1 MLRGCWLFLCLPLWV
16 ASLALPSPGQARAKA
31 VPPPAE
37 VKLLILPGF
46 GNDEVD
52 YELPQA
58 PEGSLCMSLQSRGWK
73 AEQISIL
80 PVKRSDWLQVFYKG
94 GLDPAFWLGK
104 APPTGPAFSWY
115 LDRIK
120 ASVLEMCQDDEETA
134 VILVAHSAGG
144 WLARASLGICQAAA
158 VENEVAMDKT
168 TGSEVT
174 VDLKEIDVFGRIAGL
189 VTLGSP
195 HIPPPVEV
203 MDMTRGALRW
213 TETFYPGA
221 YHVDNLFYLTVI
233 GEAIRGV
240 QQDRQSPR
248 NAGSFAYDSYRG
260 VCGDG
265 ATTGDGVVPLCAGHL
280 EGATQLT
287 LPGVLHSINAP
298 AAWYGSE
305 PVIDQWHDPM
315 LKELQK
321 WRRQRFRERSQ
332 KYLKSAVRGL
342 IP

>member
-1 MLRGCWLFLCLPLWV
+1 
-16 ASLALPSPGQARAKA
+16 
-31 VPPPAE
+31 

-58 PEGSLCMSLQSRGWK
+58 PEGSLRQSLQSRGWK
-73 AEQISIL
+73 ADQIAIL
-80 PVKRSDWLQVFYKG
+80 PVKRSDWLNVFFRG
-94 GLDPAFWLGK
+94 GLDLAFWLGK
-104 APPTGPAFSWY
+104 APPTGPAFCWY

-120 ASVLEMCQDDEETA
+120 ASVLEMCKDDEDTT

-144 WLARASLGICQAAA
+144 WLARASLGVCQAAA
-158 VENEVAMDKT
+158 VIE
-168 TGSEVT
+168 
-174 VDLKEIDVFGRIAGL
+174 KEEGTDTAKDINVFGRIAGL

-195 HIPPPVEV
+195 HIPPPAEV

-221 YHVDNLFYLTVI
+221 FYTEDLFYLTVI
-233 GEAIRGV
+233 GESVRGV
-240 QQDRQSPR
+240 QKDRQSPAQGR
-248 NAGSFAYDSYRG
+248 TADSFAYDSYRG
-260 VCGDG
+260 VCGEG

-287 LPGVLHSINAP
+287 LPGVFHSINAP

-315 LKELQK
+315 LKALEK
-321 WRRQRFRERSQ
+321 WRRKRLRERSQ
-332 KYLKSAVRGL
+332 KDLKSAFRGL
-342 IP
+342 GEYFGQPPTDPAATNR